1 MERDRAPD
9 AARPGECFF
18 AEQIVMLTAERMLCA
33 DAAHSV
39 TWIWRSAAPHS
50 PAGIPAA
57 PGAVLPQRTC

>member
-39 TWIWRSAAPHS
+39 TVDLAQCCAAFS
-50 PAGIPAA
+50 RRIPAV
-57 PGAVLPQRTC
+57 PGAASPQKMC